1 MHVDTSSYYFILHV
15 VCNAIEAERREN
27 DTTRRLR
34 QRRGESQSR
43 SSENHRS
50 PPDLASPRQRHY
62 SGMKDKEI
70 DMAISS
76 RSPTSEIAKRFLDKF
91 GIRSIFV
98 AKEIYSSWT
107 RKREHFDKIHWTTGV
122 PYSRML
128 FFDDENRNIEAVS
141 QMGVTSIYVNN
152 GVNLRALRE
161 GLLSFSHKCG
171 SSGAV

>member
-1 MHVDTSSYYFILHV
+1 MTQPGGCGNGEERVRAEALKIIDLHRILPRLV
-15 VCNAIEAERREN
+15 VF
-27 DTTRRLR
+27 
-34 QRRGESQSR
+34 
-43 SSENHRS
+43 
-50 PPDLASPRQRHY
+50 DLDYTLWPFYCECCYEDEMPHLCPQ
-62 SGMKDKEI
+62 I

-76 RSPTSEIAKRFLDKF
+76 RSPTSEIAKRFLNKF

-98 AKEIYSSWT
+98 AKT

-128 FFDDENRNIEAVS
+128 FFNDENRNIEVVS
-141 QMGVTSIYVNN
+141 KMGVTSIYVNN